1 MSKLIDRIVKDHEHL
16 TRLLVCLDKE
26 VSGYKEGATRRPRL
40 SMIIDA
46 LDYLHNYPDSFHHPL
61 ESRLIARLRPRIS
74 DCKIR
79 KRLDE
84 IEAQHQEINSLTN
97 MLIEKFESI
106 QNDQII
112 PVDILLTDYQRYA
125 DLQKQHL
132 RIENTWLIPMM
143 KELLTEDDMAVAN
156 DILDDHPDPLFGAYL
171 WNTYEDLHRFIM
183 NVEQEQAVDWINT

>member
-1 MSKLIDRIVKDHEHL
+1 MSKLIDRIIKDHEHL

-26 VSGYKEGATRRPRL
+26 VAGYKEGATKRPRL
-40 SMIIDA
+40 SIIIDA

-61 ESRLIARLRPRIS
+61 ESRLIARLRPRIT
-74 DCKIR
+74 DNNMR

-97 MLIEKFESI
+97 LLIEKFESI

-112 PVDILLTDYQRYA
+112 PIDILLSDYQRYA

-132 RIENTWLIPMM
+132 KIENTWMIPMM
-143 KELLTEDDMAVAN
+143 KELLTEEDMAAVK

-171 WNTYEDLHRFIM
+171 WNTYQNLYRFIM
-183 NVEQEQAVDWINT
+183 DVEKEQIVA